1 MEHIFAQRMA
11 GVPRSFIREILKVS
25 LDPTIISFAGGLPNA
40 AYFPVSELAAA
51 TAKVLA
57 NQGASALQYSKTEG
71 DEDLRRWI
79 AQRYLEKK
87 GLTIDADRILVTN
100 GSQQGL
106 DLLGKA
112 LLDDGD
118 GVLIEEP
125 GYLGAIQSLSLFR
138 PRFLP
143 VTLNDD
149 GLDIAGLRAIL
160 HNERAKLLYAVPSFQ
175 NPSGVSY
182 DDANRAQ
189 VAALAREHRF
199 VVVEDDPYGELRF
212 AGREARS
219 FHHYLPEQTVLLGSF
234 SKVVAPGF
242 RLGWLVAPPW
252 LHEKLLI
259 AKQAAD
265 LHTSSFAQ
273 RVMATYLA
281 ENVLDTHI
289 ARITEAYG
297 RQCRAMQ
304 ETLQRHFPKEIAF
317 TRPEGGMF
325 LWGRLPAGMDAM
337 ELFQAAVAEKV
348 VFVPGNPFYTGNGLT
363 ATMRFSFSCV
373 DPETITEGVRRL
385 ARALRGF
392 SRYFS

>member
-1 MEHIFAQRMA
+1 MDHIFAQRMA

-25 LDPTIISFAGGLPNA
+25 LDPTVISFAGGLPNG
-40 AYFPVSELAAA
+40 AYFPVEELAAA
-51 TAKVLA
+51 AAKVFA
-57 NQGASALQYSKTEG
+57 QQGGGALQYSRTEG
-71 DEDLRRWI
+71 DEELRQWI
-79 AQRYLEKK
+79 AHRYLEKK
-87 GLTIDADRILVTN
+87 GLHVDAERIVITN

-112 LLDDGD
+112 LLDNGD
-118 GVLIEEP
+118 GVLMEEP
-125 GYLGAIQSLSLFR
+125 GYLGAIQSLSLFQ

-149 GLDIAGLRAIL
+149 GLDLVLLAETLVS
-160 HNERAKLLYAVPSFQ
+160 NKAKLLYAVPSFQ

-182 DDANRAQ
+182 SDDNRAQ
-189 VAALAREHRF
+189 VAALANEHRF

-212 AGREARS
+212 AGREAKS
-219 FHHYLPEQTVLLGSF
+219 FYHYLPQQTVLLGSF

-242 RLGWLVAPPW
+242 RLGWLVAPDW
-252 LHEKLLI
+252 LHEKLII

-265 LHTSSFAQ
+265 LHTSSFTQ
-273 RVMATYLA
+273 RIMATFLA
-281 ENVLDTHI
+281 DNNLDHHI
-289 ARITEAYG
+289 ARITDAYG

-304 ETLQRHFPKEIAF
+304 EALGRHFPKCIGF

-337 ELFQAAVAEKV
+337 ELFQAAVGEKV
-348 VFVPGNPFYTGNGLT
+348 VFVPGNPFYTGNGST

-373 DPETITEGVRRL
+373 DAETIEEGVRRL
-385 ARALRGF
+385 ASALERF
-392 SRYFS
+392 SKYFS